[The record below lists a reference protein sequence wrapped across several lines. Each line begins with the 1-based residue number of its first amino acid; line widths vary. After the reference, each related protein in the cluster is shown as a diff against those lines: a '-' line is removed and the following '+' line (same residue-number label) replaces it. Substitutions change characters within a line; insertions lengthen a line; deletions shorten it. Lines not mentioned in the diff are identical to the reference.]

1 MPRVT
6 IICNS
11 FPPETGGAPGRIYN
25 LAKLL
30 LQAGYEVN
38 VITAMPNYPLGAI
51 FPKYRG
57 RLVVKEDIEGI
68 RVKRIIV
75 YPSNSKRNFPRAISM
90 ISHVLSLWLL
100 AFPGLLFRRPDVTI
114 VSSPPLLAAH
124 TGMLLAKLTSKKV
137 LLNVSDL
144 WPLSAVEMGAIGKGG
159 RFRFLQ
165 GIEKRMYRLAD
176 AFMGQSEE
184 ILAHIKSITKKEKP
198 DFLYRNLQER
208 KDVIL
213 TSGTGTRKTKKII
226 YAGLLG
232 HAQGVLEICRGINF
246 KELGS
251 ELVIYGSG
259 PEKKALQQLVL
270 QQPEKGITVCDTI
283 PQQQLSEKLAA
294 CDATLIPLKH
304 PIAGAVPSKLFLA
317 IAHGL
322 PVLFCA
328 GGEGE
333 TVVKEYGL
341 GWVSKPGDGQALIE
355 NIRALHLQDQLANQK
370 MREGIRR
377 AAQNAF
383 DTKRQQEEFLN
394 FFSRLLKP

>member
-1 MPRVT
+1 MSRVT

-30 LQAGYEVN
+30 QENGYSVQ

-57 RLVVKEDIEGI
+57 RLVMNETVAGI
-68 RVKRIIV
+68 KVKRIVV

-90 ISHVLSLWLL
+90 ISHVLSLSFL
-100 AFPGLLFRRPDVTI
+100 AFPGMLFRRSDIAI

-124 TGMLLAKLTSKKV
+124 TGMRIARLTAKKV

-144 WPLSAVEMGAIGKGG
+144 WPLSAVEMGAIRKGG

-165 GIEKRMYRLAD
+165 WIEKSMYRMAD

-184 ILAHIKSITKKEKP
+184 ILAHMQQVSKKEKP
-198 DFLYRNLQER
+198 SFLYRNLQPTN
-208 KDVIL
+208 DIL
-213 TSGTGTRKTKKII
+213 SIETGKNNAEKKIL

-232 HAQGVLEICRGINF
+232 HAQRMLEICEQVNF
-246 KELGS
+246 KALGAQ
-251 ELVIYGSG
+251 LVIYGSG
-259 PEKKALQQLVL
+259 PEKKPLQALAARF
-270 QQPEKGITVCDTI
+270 PEKGIVVQDTMS
-283 PQQQLSEKLAA
+283 QEELSQRISEF
-294 CDATLIPLKH
+294 DATLIPLKH
-304 PIAGAVPSKLFLA
+304 TIAGAVPSKLFMA
-317 IAHGL
+317 IAHQL

-333 TVVKEYGL
+333 KLVREYGL
-341 GWVSKPGDGQALIE
+341 GWVSPPGDVAALVE
-355 NIRALHLQDQLANQK
+355 NIRLLVAQDKEGAFQI
-370 MREGIRR
+370 RENIKK
-377 AAQNAF
+377 AAQNQF
-383 DTKRQQEEFLN
+383 DMERQGQGFLEFFASLI
-394 FFSRLLKP
+394 R